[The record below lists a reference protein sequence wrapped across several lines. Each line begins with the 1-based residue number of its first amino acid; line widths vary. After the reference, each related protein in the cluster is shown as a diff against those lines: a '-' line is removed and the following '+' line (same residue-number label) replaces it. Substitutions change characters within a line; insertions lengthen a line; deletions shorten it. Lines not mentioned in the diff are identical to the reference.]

1 MIIRDYDCRVL
12 SPTQHIPDLDY
23 EQYMILDMTMVQIS
37 THVLMLNGWQN
48 SEGARLEKRYAEGLN
63 KIIVF
68 ESELENIHKIG

>member
-1 MIIRDYDCRVL
+1 
-12 SPTQHIPDLDY
+12 
-23 EQYMILDMTMVQIS
+23 MILDMTMVQIS